1 MNSSDVQVELSLRNY
16 LCVIS
21 LIHITIL
28 LYLEIKLTVDSTF
41 SGDGEV
47 FTWGRGTHGQLGHGN
62 LDSIPHP
69 KFVKFL
75 ENHKVTCVSA
85 GWNHSGFATGLTLK
99 LFSSFSCSFEII

>member
-1 MNSSDVQVELSLRNY
+1 MCYFFDSHYNF
-16 LCVIS
+16 
-21 LIHITIL
+21 T
-28 LYLEIKLTVDSTF
+28 LYLEIKLKVDSTF

-75 ENHKVTCVSA
+75 ENHKVTKCPHGRTELNEPRQNDNSYIFCKTFP
-85 GWNHSGFATGLTLK
+85 N
-99 LFSSFSCSFEII
+99 I